1 MIRWLG
7 LAESPAHQRVESAR
21 RRVSRPTWW
30 LCGTL
35 ALFAGAWLAGLRLN
49 LTGSMPVGIYAT
61 ARDAPTRG
69 SIVLAC
75 LPSGVAMFAK
85 VRGYVPHG
93 GSCPGGVLPV
103 GKPVLA
109 LPGDTV
115 VVATTGLLLN
125 GVPVPNSEPLS
136 RDTKGRPLPRP
147 QPGQYVVDADELWLV
162 SGYSPFSFDSRYFGP
177 VNADQVRAHV
187 RVLWTAGV
195 GP

>member
-1 MIRWLG
+1 MIRWPA
-7 LAESPAHQRVESAR
+7 LAESPGHRRHERAL
-21 RRVSRPTWW
+21 RRVSRLTWS

-35 ALFAGAWLAGLRLN
+35 ALLGGTWLAGLRLN
-49 LTGSMPVGIYAT
+49 LTGSMPVGIYTT

-75 LPSGVAMFAK
+75 LPWDVAMFAK
-85 VRGYVPHG
+85 LRGYLPEG
-93 GSCPGGVLPV
+93 GSCPSGVLPV

-115 VVATTGLLLN
+115 VVTTTGLLVN

-147 QPGQYVVDADELWLV
+147 QPGQYVVGVDELWLV
-162 SGYSPFSFDSRYFGP
+162 SAYSPFSFDSRYFGP

-187 RVLWTAGV
+187 RVLWTASAS
-195 GP
+195 P

>member
-7 LAESPAHQRVESAR
+7 RAESPAHRRAESAL
-21 RRVSRPTWW
+21 RRVWRLTWC

-35 ALFAGAWLAGLRLN
+35 ALFGGGWLAGLRLN
-49 LTGSMPVGIYAT
+49 LTGSMPVGIYTT

-75 LPSGVAMFAK
+75 LPSDVAAFAK
-85 VRGYVPHG
+85 LRGYVPHG
-93 GSCPGGVLPV
+93 GSCPSGVLPV

-115 VVATTGLLLN
+115 VVTASGLLVN

-136 RDTKGRPLPRP
+136 LDSQGRSLPRP

-162 SGYSPFSFDSRYFGP
+162 SAYSPFSFDSRYFGP

-187 RVLWTAGV
+187 HVLWTAGASR
-195 GP
+195 

>member
-7 LAESPAHQRVESAR
+7 LAELPALQRVESVR
-21 RRVSRPTWW
+21 RRVPWLTWW
-30 LCGTL
+30 LGGTL

-49 LTGSMPVGIYAT
+49 LTGSMPVGIYTA
-61 ARDAPTRG
+61 ARDAPNRG

-75 LPSGVAMFAK
+75 LPSDVAMFAK
-85 VRGYVPHG
+85 LRGYVPRG

-115 VVATTGLLLN
+115 VVTTGGLLVN
-125 GVPVPNSEPLS
+125 GVPAPNSEPLS

-147 QPGQYVVDADELWLV
+147 QPGQYVVRADELWLV
-162 SGYSPFSFDSRYFGP
+162 SAYSPFSFDSRYFGP

-187 RVLWTAGV
+187 RVLWTASAS
-195 GP
+195 P